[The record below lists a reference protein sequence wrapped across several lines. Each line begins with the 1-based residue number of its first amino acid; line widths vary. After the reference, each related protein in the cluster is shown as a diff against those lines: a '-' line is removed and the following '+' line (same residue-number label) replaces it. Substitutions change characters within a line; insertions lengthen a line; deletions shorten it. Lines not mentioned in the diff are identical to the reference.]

1 MCEFIERI
9 YLNEEKCVGCNK
21 CLSNCPVPG
30 ANIAYLVDGNNKIKV
45 NSEKCIHCGECIR
58 VCDNNAR
65 DYRDDTQRFFEDL
78 LSGKKLSVITA
89 PSLTVNFSE
98 YKKLLGYLKS
108 LGVNF
113 VYDVSFGADITNWAY
128 IRTLEK
134 EKLNTMISQPCPSI
148 VNYIQKYQ
156 PKLIEKLAPVQSPM
170 ICTAIYMKKYANI
183 NDDIAFLSPCIAKAD
198 EINDKNTYGYVK
210 YNITFKKLTEY
221 LEAKNI
227 DIYQYEECNFD
238 NIDCGLGFLFSRPGG
253 LKENIELHIDDA
265 WIRQINGAHH
275 VYKYIEDYN
284 DNLKQK
290 KPTPL
295 IVDIL
300 NCSYGCNFGTGACNN
315 CKSSAS
321 IDEVDYKFNKLKNI
335 KKADKN
341 KGSILEKINWEYD
354 YFDESLKLE
363 DFKRVYN
370 KNIRINDI
378 IEPSPKE
385 YEEIFAKMNKLT
397 PESKNINCS
406 ACGYGSCKTMA
417 KCIYNGLNVLSNC
430 IDYNKKEIINEQ
442 YLSELRNEFFT
453 NISHELRTPLN
464 VIYSVLQLQS
474 TYKDNLLIDDIM
486 KYNNIIKQN
495 CLRLIRLVNNVIDI
509 SRIETGF
516 FKPIFKIE
524 NIVSEVE
531 NIALSI
537 TTYVEN
543 KKMNLIFDTEMEELY
558 LNCDTNLIERI
569 MLNLLSNSVKYG
581 KENGTIKVDIYKADA
596 HNVTISVK
604 DDGIGIPEEMQKKI
618 FERFQKVDT
627 SLSRK
632 NEGSGIGLS
641 LVKSLVELQGGT
653 ITCKSKINKGSEFL
667 ITFPINSEE
676 HKFCANMAKRSL
688 YKKNSNE
695 TVNIEFSDIYF

>member
-1 MCEFIERI
+1 MCKSIEII

-58 VCDNNAR
+58 VCDHNAR
-65 DYRDDTQRFFEDL
+65 DYRDDTERFFKDL
-78 LSGKKLSVITA
+78 LSGKKLSVIAA
-89 PSLTVNFSE
+89 PSLTVNFNE
-98 YKKLLGYLKS
+98 YKKILGYLKS

-113 VYDVSFGADITNWAY
+113 VYDVSFGADITVWSY

-134 EKLNTMISQPCPSI
+134 ENLNTIISQPCPSI
-148 VNYIQKYQ
+148 VNYIQKYK
-156 PKLIEKLAPVQSPM
+156 PELAEKLAPVQSPM
-170 ICTAIYMKKYANI
+170 ICTAIYMKKYAHI

-198 EINDKNTYGYVK
+198 EINDENTHGYVK
-210 YNITFKKLTEY
+210 YNVTFKKLKEY
-221 LEAKNI
+221 LETNNI
-227 DIYQYEECNFD
+227 DVSQYEECKFD
-238 NIDCGLGFLFSRPGG
+238 NIDCDLGFLFSRPGG
-253 LKENIELHIDDA
+253 LKENIELHMNDA
-265 WIRQINGAHH
+265 WIRQINDPYHA
-275 VYKYIEDYN
+275 YKYLEEYN
-284 DNLKQK
+284 ENIKQK
-290 KPTPL
+290 KPIPL
-295 IVDIL
+295 VVDIL
-300 NCSYGCNFGTGACNN
+300 NCSYGCNFGTGTCNN
-315 CKSSAS
+315 CKSSAN
-321 IDEVDYKFNKLKNI
+321 IDEIDYKLNKLKNT
-335 KKADKN
+335 KKVHKEE
-341 KGSILEKINWEYD
+341 GTTIEKVNWEHD
-354 YFDESLKLE
+354 YFDKNLNIE

-370 KNIRINDI
+370 KNISINDI
-378 IEPSPKE
+378 IEPSDKE
-385 YEEIFAKMNKLT
+385 YDEIFIKMNKLT
-397 PESKNINCS
+397 LESRNINCS

-442 YLSELRNEFFT
+442 YLSEARNEFFT

-464 VIYSVLQLQS
+464 VIYSVLQLES
-474 TYKDNLLIDDIM
+474 TYKDNLSIEDII
-486 KYNNIIKQN
+486 KYNDIIKQN
-495 CLRLIRLVNNVIDI
+495 CLRLIRLVNNIIDI
-509 SRIETGF
+509 SRIEAGF
-516 FKPIFKIE
+516 FNPIFKIE
-524 NIVSEVE
+524 NIISEVE

-537 TTYVEN
+537 TTYVKN

-569 MLNLLSNSVKYG
+569 MLNLLSNAVKYG
-581 KENGTIKVDIYKADA
+581 KENGTIKVNIYKEDA
-596 HNVTISVK
+596 HNVIISVK

-653 ITCKSKINKGSEFL
+653 ITCRSKVNKGTEFL

-676 HKFCANMAKRSL
+676 HKFCENMAKRAL